1 MSNEISVISNIIFEY
16 KENLK
21 DSHYKTIMEQLKTIN
36 EKLPKYSCTKSDEI
50 SMINNKIYKL
60 ENEIRILKGLKEE
73 MLRERGYL
81 NI

>member
-1 MSNEISVISNIIFEY
+1 MSVN
-16 KENLK
+16 
-21 DSHYKTIMEQLKTIN
+21 DSEALTRELI
-36 EKLPKYSCTKSDEI
+36 PKYSYTKGDEI
-50 SMINNKIYKL
+50 SLISHKIYKL

>member
-1 MSNEISVISNIIFEY
+1 MNNEILVISNIIFEY
-16 KENLK
+16 RENLK
-21 DSHYKTIMEQLKTIN
+21 DSHYKMLMEQMKIIN
-36 EKLPKYSCTKSDEI
+36 EKLPKYSYTKGDEI
-50 SMINNKIYKL
+50 SLISHKIYKL

>member
-1 MSNEISVISNIIFEY
+1 MNNEISVISDIIFEY
-16 KENLK
+16 RENLK
-21 DSHYKTIMEQLKTIN
+21 DSHYKILMEQMKIIN
-36 EKLPKYSCTKSDEI
+36 EKLPKYSYTKGDEI
-50 SMINNKIYKL
+50 SLISHKIYKL

>member
-1 MSNEISVISNIIFEY
+1 MNNEISVISNIIFEY

-21 DSHYKTIMEQLKTIN
+21 DSHYKILMEQLKIIN
-36 EKLPKYSCTKSDEI
+36 EKLPKYSYTKGDEI
-50 SMINNKIYKL
+50 SLISHKIYKL

>member
-1 MSNEISVISNIIFEY
+1 MNNEISVISDIIFEY
-16 KENLK
+16 RENLK
-21 DSHYKTIMEQLKTIN
+21 DSHYKILMEQLKIIN
-36 EKLPKYSCTKSDEI
+36 EKLPKYSYTKGDEI
-50 SMINNKIYKL
+50 SLISHKIYKL